1 MKKIEWERVRAY
13 IKKCIPPD
21 PYGFSWLD
29 ILRVCFGLDIL
40 IMAVVLF
47 NQFVGPADKSMEINA
62 VFLVTA
68 LMILLMPASPMFHP
82 KTIIEGNVVS
92 ALLASASIYIFPESN
107 IAMVLSVSASAIAM
121 YALKCFQPTALMLA
135 LFISTGKI
143 NSYYFALYPVFADSV
158 VLVITAY
165 LYGQITKHPYPAK
178 LDMQ

>member
-1 MKKIEWERVRAY
+1 MKKIEWERVKAF

-21 PYGFSWLD
+21 PYGFTWLD

-40 IMAVVLF
+40 IMAIVVF
-47 NQFVGPADKSMEINA
+47 NELVGPADKSMEINA

-92 ALLASASIYIFPESN
+92 ALLASASIYMFPESS
-107 IAMVLSVSASAIAM
+107 IAMVLSVSSSALAM

-135 LFISTGKI
+135 IFISTGKI
-143 NSYYFALYPVFADSV
+143 SSYYFALYPVFTDSV
-158 VLVITAY
+158 VLVIVAY
-165 LYGQITKHPYPAK
+165 LYGKVTKHPYPAK
-178 LDMQ
+178 QDTQ

>member
-40 IMAVVLF
+40 IAVVVLF
-47 NQFVGPADKSMEINA
+47 NEIVGPADKSMEINA

-68 LMILLMPASPMFHP
+68 LMILLMPANPMFHP

-107 IAMVLSVSASAIAM
+107 FAMVLSVAVSATAM

-135 LFISTGKI
+135 LFISTEKI
-143 NSYYFALYPVFADSV
+143 SSYYFALYPVFVDSV
-158 VLVITAY
+158 LLVITAH
-165 LYGQITKHPYPAK
+165 LYGYITKHPYPAK
-178 LDMQ
+178 VDMK

>member
-1 MKKIEWERVRAY
+1 MKKIEWERVKAF

-21 PYGFSWLD
+21 PYGFTWLD

-40 IMAVVLF
+40 IMAIVVF
-47 NQFVGPADKSMEINA
+47 NELVGPADKSMEINA

-92 ALLASASIYIFPESN
+92 ALLASASIYMFPESS
-107 IAMVLSVSASAIAM
+107 IAMVLSVFASALAM

-135 LFISTGKI
+135 IFISTGKI
-143 NSYYFALYPVFADSV
+143 SSYYFALYPVFTDSV
-158 VLVITAY
+158 VLVIVAY
-165 LYGQITKHPYPAK
+165 LYGKVTKHPYPAK
-178 LDMQ
+178 QDTQ

>member
-1 MKKIEWERVRAY
+1 MKKSEWERVKAF

-21 PYGFSWLD
+21 PYGFTWLD

-40 IMAVVLF
+40 IMAIVVF
-47 NQFVGPADKSMEINA
+47 NELVGPADKSMEINA

-92 ALLASASIYIFPESN
+92 ALLASASIYMFPESS
-107 IAMVLSVSASAIAM
+107 IAMVLSVSASALAM

-135 LFISTGKI
+135 IFISTGKI
-143 NSYYFALYPVFADSV
+143 SSYYFALYPVFTDSV
-158 VLVITAY
+158 VLVIVAY
-165 LYGQITKHPYPAK
+165 LYGKVTKHPYPAK
-178 LDMQ
+178 QDTQ

>member
-1 MKKIEWERVRAY
+1 MKKIEWERVKAF

-21 PYGFSWLD
+21 PYGFTWLD

-40 IMAVVLF
+40 IMAIVVF
-47 NQFVGPADKSMEINA
+47 NELVGPADKSMEINA

-92 ALLASASIYIFPESN
+92 ALLASASIYMFPESS
-107 IAMVLSVSASAIAM
+107 IAMVLSVSASALAM

-135 LFISTGKI
+135 IFISTGKI
-143 NSYYFALYPVFADSV
+143 SSYYFALYPVFTDSV
-158 VLVITAY
+158 VLVIVAY
-165 LYGQITKHPYPAK
+165 LYGKVTKHPYPAK
-178 LDMQ
+178 QDTQ